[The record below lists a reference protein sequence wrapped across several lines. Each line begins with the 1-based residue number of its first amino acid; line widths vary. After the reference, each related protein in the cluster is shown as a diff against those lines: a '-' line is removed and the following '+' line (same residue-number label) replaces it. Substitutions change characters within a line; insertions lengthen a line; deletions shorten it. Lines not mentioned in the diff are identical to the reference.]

1 MKPKNLLN
9 LLIILFATTAFA
21 QKTNADKLIGC
32 WVLKSMNYSKPLPD
46 NLKISKEAMNSN
58 VCFDANGKF
67 ITELGGENPLTV
79 KGKYNLSADGKTLS
93 QSREVKD
100 QDIDEQAEIT
110 QLDEK
115 KLALTLEFGTMIFER
130 K

>member
-1 MKPKNLLN
+1 MNPKNLLN

-21 QKTNADKLIGC
+21 QKTNAEKLIGC

-46 NLKISKEAMNSN
+46 KLKLSKEAMNST
-58 VCFDANGKF
+58 VCFDVDGKF

-79 KGKYNLSADGKTLS
+79 KGNYNLSVDGKTLS

-100 QDIDEQAEIT
+100 HDTDEEAEIT

-115 KLALTLEFGTMIFER
+115 KLALTLEFGTMIFE
-130 K
+130 KK